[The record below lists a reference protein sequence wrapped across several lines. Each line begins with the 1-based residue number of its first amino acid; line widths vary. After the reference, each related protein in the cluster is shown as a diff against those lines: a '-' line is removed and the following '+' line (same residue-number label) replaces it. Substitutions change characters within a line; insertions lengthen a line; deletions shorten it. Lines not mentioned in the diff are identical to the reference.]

1 MKLLACDLD
10 GTLVETE
17 KNFIRKDNIEAIKK
31 LRKEQ
36 NMTLKE
42 LAGDRITAAQISHIE
57 RDKSH
62 TSQELLEYLADK
74 LGVSVDYLLETKEMQ
89 SKKITDNLI
98 LKSEIYIKCD
108 ELEEAEEQINEI
120 IKVCKNYKLTE
131 NYGKCNNLLAEI
143 YCKRGDYSSAVYYY
157 EKALYYFIKNEDKED
172 IYNCYVSIGDIY
184 GLDKFHKGALTHY
197 MFAKEVLEESNIED
211 GDIYKE
217 LYSKISKSYM
227 NLKQPQKALEF
238 MEKIDRIDNEDNVKE
253 EVNILVMKAKG
264 LLSVGKY
271 VESKECFNKA
281 LEIIKKEENKNRLAQ
296 VYLTMSN
303 IYSEIGDVDK
313 HLEYSQKVYNITK
326 RDENKYMMESLFNM
340 IESYVQKGEY
350 EMAKKYCKLALV
362 SSIKNKDKY
371 YEYKSLKFYSD
382 MYKNQDEVE
391 TAIDYLN
398 KCITIA
404 NNLQDSKILANLYI
418 ELGKLYSNISKDKE
432 LEYYQKGVLMYKDLN
447 II

>member
-1 MKLLACDLD
+1 MQILSL
-10 GTLVETE
+10 GE
-17 KNFIRKDNIEAIKK
+17 KIKK

-184 GLDKFHKGALTHY
+184 ALDKFHKGALTHY

-313 HLEYSQKVYNITK
+313 HLEYSQKVYDITK

>member
-1 MKLLACDLD
+1 MQILSL
-10 GTLVETE
+10 GE
-17 KNFIRKDNIEAIKK
+17 KIKK

-120 IKVCKNYKLTE
+120 IKVCKNYELTE

-313 HLEYSQKVYNITK
+313 HLEYSQKVYDITK

>member
-1 MKLLACDLD
+1 
-10 GTLVETE
+10 
-17 KNFIRKDNIEAIKK
+17 
-31 LRKEQ
+31 
-36 NMTLKE
+36 MTLKE

-184 GLDKFHKGALTHY
+184 ALDKFHKGALTHY

-313 HLEYSQKVYNITK
+313 HLEYSQKVYDITK

>member
-1 MKLLACDLD
+1 MQILSL
-10 GTLVETE
+10 GE
-17 KNFIRKDNIEAIKK
+17 KIKK

-62 TSQELLEYLADK
+62 TSHELLEYLADK

-184 GLDKFHKGALTHY
+184 ELDKFYKGALTHY

-281 LEIIKKEENKNRLAQ
+281 LEIIKKEENRNRLAQ

-313 HLEYSQKVYNITK
+313 HLEYSQKVYDITK

>member
-1 MKLLACDLD
+1 MQILSL
-10 GTLVETE
+10 GE
-17 KNFIRKDNIEAIKK
+17 KIKK

-313 HLEYSQKVYNITK
+313 HLEYSQKVYDITK

-418 ELGKLYSNISKDKE
+418 ELGKLYSNI
-432 LEYYQKGVLMYKDLN
+432 
-447 II
+447 

>member
-1 MKLLACDLD
+1 MQILSL
-10 GTLVETE
+10 GE
-17 KNFIRKDNIEAIKK
+17 KIKK

-227 NLKQPQKALEF
+227 NLNQPQKALEF

-313 HLEYSQKVYNITK
+313 HLEYSQKVYDITK

>member
-1 MKLLACDLD
+1 MQILSL
-10 GTLVETE
+10 GE
-17 KNFIRKDNIEAIKK
+17 KIKK

-131 NYGKCNNLLAEI
+131 NYGKCNNLLSEI

-313 HLEYSQKVYNITK
+313 HLEYSQKVYDITK

>member
-1 MKLLACDLD
+1 MQILSL
-10 GTLVETE
+10 GE
-17 KNFIRKDNIEAIKK
+17 KIKK

-313 HLEYSQKVYNITK
+313 HLEYSQKVYDITK

-432 LEYYQKGVLMYKDLN
+432 LDYYQKGVLMYKDLN

>member
-1 MKLLACDLD
+1 MQILSL
-10 GTLVETE
+10 GE
-17 KNFIRKDNIEAIKK
+17 KIKK

-184 GLDKFHKGALTHY
+184 ELDKFHKGALTHY

-313 HLEYSQKVYNITK
+313 HLEYSQKVYDITK

-432 LEYYQKGVLMYKDLN
+432 LEYYKKGVLMYKDLN

>member
-1 MKLLACDLD
+1 MQILSL
-10 GTLVETE
+10 GE
-17 KNFIRKDNIEAIKK
+17 KIKK

-253 EVNILVMKAKG
+253 EVNILVMKARG

-313 HLEYSQKVYNITK
+313 HLEYSQKVYDITK

>member
-1 MKLLACDLD
+1 MQILSL
-10 GTLVETE
+10 GE
-17 KNFIRKDNIEAIKK
+17 IIKK

-62 TSQELLEYLADK
+62 TSHELLEYLADK

-184 GLDKFHKGALTHY
+184 ELDKFYKGALTHY

-313 HLEYSQKVYNITK
+313 HLEYSQKVYDITK

>member
-1 MKLLACDLD
+1 MKILSL
-10 GTLVETE
+10 GE
-17 KNFIRKDNIEAIKK
+17 KIKK
-31 LRKEQ
+31 LRKDQ

-62 TSQELLEYLADK
+62 TSHELLEYLADK

-120 IKVCKNYKLTE
+120 INICKEYRLTE

-143 YCKRGDYSSAVYYY
+143 YSKREDYSSAIYHY
-157 EKALYYFIKNEDKED
+157 EKALYYFIKNEDKEN

-184 GLDKFHKGALTHY
+184 TLDKIYNGALTHY
-197 MFAKEVLEESNIED
+197 MFAKEMLEESNIED

-217 LYSKISKSYM
+217 LYSKISESYM

-238 MEKIDRIDNEDNVKE
+238 IEKIDRIDNKDNIKE
-253 EVNILVMKAKG
+253 EVNILVMKAKS
-264 LLSVGKY
+264 LLSVEKY

-281 LEIIKKEENKNRLAQ
+281 LEIIEKEENKNRLAQ

-303 IYSEIGDVDK
+303 IYLEIGDLDK
-313 HLEYSQKVYNITK
+313 HLEYSQKVYDLTK

-340 IESYVQKGEY
+340 IESYVKKDDY
-350 EMAKKYCKLALV
+350 EMAQKYCKLALV

-382 MYKNQDEVE
+382 MYKNQDEIE
-391 TAIDYLN
+391 IAIDYLN
-398 KCITIA
+398 KCVKIA
-404 NNLQDSKILANLYI
+404 NNLEDNKILANLYI
-418 ELGKLYSNISKDKE
+418 ELGKLYSNISKEKE
-432 LEYYQKGVLMYKDLN
+432 LEYYQKGVLIYKELN

>member
-1 MKLLACDLD
+1 MQILSL
-10 GTLVETE
+10 GE
-17 KNFIRKDNIEAIKK
+17 KIKK

-62 TSQELLEYLADK
+62 TSHELLEYLADK

-184 GLDKFHKGALTHY
+184 ELDKFYKGALTHY

-217 LYSKISKSYM
+217 LYSKISKSYI

-313 HLEYSQKVYNITK
+313 HLEYSQKVYDITK

>member
-1 MKLLACDLD
+1 MQILSL
-10 GTLVETE
+10 GE
-17 KNFIRKDNIEAIKK
+17 KIKK

-62 TSQELLEYLADK
+62 TSHELLEYLADK

-184 GLDKFHKGALTHY
+184 ELDKFYKGALTHY

-313 HLEYSQKVYNITK
+313 HLEYSQKVYDITK

>member
-1 MKLLACDLD
+1 MQILSL
-10 GTLVETE
+10 GE
-17 KNFIRKDNIEAIKK
+17 KIKK

-313 HLEYSQKVYNITK
+313 HLEYSQKVYDITK
-326 RDENKYMMESLFNM
+326 KDENKYMMESLFNM

>member
-1 MKLLACDLD
+1 MQILSL
-10 GTLVETE
+10 GE
-17 KNFIRKDNIEAIKK
+17 KIKK

-62 TSQELLEYLADK
+62 TSHELLEYLADK

-184 GLDKFHKGALTHY
+184 ELDKFHKGALTHY

-281 LEIIKKEENKNRLAQ
+281 LEIIEKEENKNRLAQ

-313 HLEYSQKVYNITK
+313 HLEYSQKVYDITK

-350 EMAKKYCKLALV
+350 EMAQKYCKLALV

>member
-1 MKLLACDLD
+1 MQILSL
-10 GTLVETE
+10 GE
-17 KNFIRKDNIEAIKK
+17 KIKK

-57 RDKSH
+57 RDKNH

-313 HLEYSQKVYNITK
+313 HLEYSQKVYDITK

>member
-1 MKLLACDLD
+1 MQILSL
-10 GTLVETE
+10 GE
-17 KNFIRKDNIEAIKK
+17 KIKK

-227 NLKQPQKALEF
+227 NLKQPQKAFEF

-313 HLEYSQKVYNITK
+313 HLEYSQKVYDITK

>member
-1 MKLLACDLD
+1 MNILSL
-10 GTLVETE
+10 GE
-17 KNFIRKDNIEAIKK
+17 KIKK

-313 HLEYSQKVYNITK
+313 HLEYSQKVYDITK

>member
-1 MKLLACDLD
+1 MQILSL
-10 GTLVETE
+10 GE
-17 KNFIRKDNIEAIKK
+17 KIKK

-62 TSQELLEYLADK
+62 TSHELLEYLADK

-184 GLDKFHKGALTHY
+184 ELDKFYKGALTHY

-227 NLKQPQKALEF
+227 NLNQPQKALEF

-313 HLEYSQKVYNITK
+313 HLEYSQKVYDITK

-350 EMAKKYCKLALV
+350 EMAQKYCKLALV

>member
-1 MKLLACDLD
+1 
-10 GTLVETE
+10 
-17 KNFIRKDNIEAIKK
+17 
-31 LRKEQ
+31 
-36 NMTLKE
+36 
-42 LAGDRITAAQISHIE
+42 
-57 RDKSH
+57 
-62 TSQELLEYLADK
+62 
-74 LGVSVDYLLETKEMQ
+74 
-89 SKKITDNLI
+89 
-98 LKSEIYIKCD
+98 
-108 ELEEAEEQINEI
+108 
-120 IKVCKNYKLTE
+120 
-131 NYGKCNNLLAEI
+131 
-143 YCKRGDYSSAVYYY
+143 
-157 EKALYYFIKNEDKED
+157 
-172 IYNCYVSIGDIY
+172 
-184 GLDKFHKGALTHY
+184 
-197 MFAKEVLEESNIED
+197 
-211 GDIYKE
+211 
-217 LYSKISKSYM
+217 
-227 NLKQPQKALEF
+227 
-238 MEKIDRIDNEDNVKE
+238 
-253 EVNILVMKAKG
+253 
-264 LLSVGKY
+264 
-271 VESKECFNKA
+271 
-281 LEIIKKEENKNRLAQ
+281 
-296 VYLTMSN
+296 MSN

-313 HLEYSQKVYNITK
+313 HLEYSQKVYDITK

>member
-1 MKLLACDLD
+1 MQILSL
-10 GTLVETE
+10 GE
-17 KNFIRKDNIEAIKK
+17 KIKK

-313 HLEYSQKVYNITK
+313 HLEYSQKVYDITK

-432 LEYYQKGVLMYKDLN
+432 LEYYQKGAVMYKDLN